1 MSAHK
6 LLWCSLAAL
15 LTLYPVVF
23 SRAQDAPTYPTKPI
37 RVIVRSGPGAGL
49 DIAARLASQ
58 AMEKHLGQR
67 LIIENKPGAGQ
78 RIGASLVAKSA
89 PDGYTLLF
97 TALTPITVTEH
108 FPPKID
114 YDPARDFAPVAIV
127 VRQPVLLIV
136 RPSLPVKTVA
146 EFVAFARN
154 NPGKISFG
162 VQGIGSEM
170 HVMMEVL
177 KKRAAIDVTPVP
189 YNAAAQAIIDL
200 LADRLDAM
208 FLVIAPVKGHIDSGR
223 LLALATLNGK
233 RVPDFP
239 NVPTMAELGLPEMTF
254 SPWFGYL
261 APSGTP
267 PVVISKL
274 VDSVRALPS
283 DAALAK
289 RIAELGAEL
298 DIVGPHQ
305 FGAIVADERRRFG
318 AIVAAGN
325 LNRPN

>member
-15 LTLYPVVF
+15 FTLCPVVF
-23 SRAQDAPTYPTKPI
+23 SRAQEASTYPTKPI
-37 RVIVRSGPGAGL
+37 RVIVPSGPGAGL
-49 DIAARLASQ
+49 DTAARLASE
-58 AMEKHLGQR
+58 AIEKQLGQR

-78 RIGASLVAKSA
+78 RIGASLAAKSA

-97 TALTPITVTEH
+97 SALTPITVTEH

-114 YDPARDFAPVAIV
+114 YDPGRDFTPVAITI
-127 VRQPVLLIV
+127 RQPVLLIV
-136 RPSLPVKTVA
+136 RPSLSVRTVA
-146 EFVAFARN
+146 EFIGYAKSS
-154 NPGKISFG
+154 PGKISFG

-170 HVMMEVL
+170 HAMMEML
-177 KKRAAIDVTPVP
+177 RTRAGIDLTPVP

-208 FLVIAPVKGHIDSGR
+208 FLVVAPVKGHIDSGR

-233 RVPDFP
+233 RIPDFP

-254 SPWFGYL
+254 APWFGYL
-261 APSGTP
+261 APAGTP
-267 PVVISKL
+267 QAIIDKWVDAIRQLPTDPTL
-274 VDSVRALPS
+274 VKR
-283 DAALAK
+283 LAE
-289 RIAELGAEL
+289 IGAEL
-298 DIVGPHQ
+298 DIVGPRR
-305 FGAIVADERRRFG
+305 FGAIIAEERRRFG

-325 LNRPN
+325 FSRRN

>member
-1 MSAHK
+1 MRISRMWLC
-6 LLWCSLAAL
+6 LLVASLAL
-15 LTLYPVVF
+15 CPGGP
-23 SRAQDAPTYPTKPI
+23 SSAQDASTYPIKPI
-37 RVIVRSGPGAGL
+37 RVIVPSGPGAGL
-49 DIAARLASQ
+49 DTAARLASE
-58 AMEKHLGQR
+58 AVEKHLGQR
-67 LIIENKPGAGQ
+67 LIIENKAGAGQ

-97 TALTPITVTEH
+97 SALTPITVTEH

-114 YDPARDFAPVAIV
+114 YDPGRDFAPVAIAI
-127 VRQPVLLIV
+127 RQPVLLIV
-136 RPSLPVKTVA
+136 RPSLRARTVA
-146 EFVAFARN
+146 EFIAYAKS

-170 HVMMEVL
+170 HVMTEVL
-177 KKRAAIDVTPVP
+177 KKRVGIDLTPVP

-208 FLVIAPVKGHIDSGR
+208 FLVIAPVKGHIENGG
-223 LLALATLNGK
+223 LLALATLNGR

-254 SPWFGYL
+254 APWFGYL

-267 PVVISKL
+267 PAIINKL
-274 VDSVRALPS
+274 VGALRLLPS

-289 RIAELGAEL
+289 RLAEIGAEL
-298 DIVGPHQ
+298 DIVGPTQ
-305 FGAIVADERRRFG
+305 FGAIIDDERSRFG
-318 AIVAAGN
+318 AIVAEGN
-325 LNRPN
+325 FDKRN

>member
-1 MSAHK
+1 MRISRMWLC
-6 LLWCSLAAL
+6 LLVAL
-15 LTLYPVVF
+15 LALCPGGP
-23 SRAQDAPTYPTKPI
+23 SSAQDASTYPIKPI
-37 RVIVRSGPGAGL
+37 RVIVPSGPGAGL
-49 DIAARLASQ
+49 DTAARLASE
-58 AMEKHLGQR
+58 AVEKHLGQR
-67 LIIENKPGAGQ
+67 LIIENKAGAGQ

-97 TALTPITVTEH
+97 SALTPITVTEH

-114 YDPARDFAPVAIV
+114 YDPGRDFAPVAIAI
-127 VRQPVLLIV
+127 RQPVLLIV
-136 RPSLPVKTVA
+136 RPSLRARTVA
-146 EFVAFARN
+146 EFIAYAKS

-170 HVMMEVL
+170 HVMTEVL
-177 KKRAAIDVTPVP
+177 KKRVGIDLTPVP

-208 FLVIAPVKGHIDSGR
+208 FLVIAPVKGHIENGG
-223 LLALATLNGK
+223 LLALATLNGR

-254 SPWFGYL
+254 APWFGYL

-267 PVVISKL
+267 PAIINKL
-274 VDSVRALPS
+274 VGALRLLPS

-289 RIAELGAEL
+289 RLAEIGAEL
-298 DIVGPHQ
+298 DIVGPTQ
-305 FGAIVADERRRFG
+305 FGAIIDDERSRFG
-318 AIVAAGN
+318 AIVAEGN
-325 LNRPN
+325 FDKRN